1 LDRRAAAG
9 GGIAERKRAL
19 RSAAAAARRQLDE
32 RQRRAASAAICDRIL
47 ALPEL
52 RSVRTVLLYAA
63 TPVEADP
70 AALIE
75 PLRGRGVRLLYP
87 RVRGDELDLVAAA
100 DLAALEHGFRG
111 IREPVGPRVDPE
123 AVDVALVPG
132 VAFDPCG
139 GRLGHGGGH
148 YDRLLGQLRDDGVRI
163 GVCFACQV
171 VPRVPLEDHDEAV
184 DLVVTEH
191 ATYHADE
198 RPTPA

>member
-1 LDRRAAAG
+1 MEGRTSDTVAD
-9 GGIAERKRAL
+9 RKRAL
-19 RSAAAAARRQLDE
+19 RSAAAAARRQLTD
-32 RQRRAASAAICDRIL
+32 RQRRAASSAIVERAL

-63 TPVEADP
+63 TPVEVDTSG
-70 AALIE
+70 LIE
-75 PLRGRGVRLLYP
+75 PLRHRGVRLLFP
-87 RVRGDELDLVAAA
+87 RVRGDALDLVAAA
-100 DLAALEHGFRG
+100 DLATLEHGFRG

-148 YDRLLGQLRDDGVRI
+148 YDRLLARLRDDGVRV

-171 VPRVPLEDHDEAV
+171 VPRVPLEEHDEAV

-191 ATYHADE
+191 ATYRAAD
-198 RPTPA
+198 RPAPA